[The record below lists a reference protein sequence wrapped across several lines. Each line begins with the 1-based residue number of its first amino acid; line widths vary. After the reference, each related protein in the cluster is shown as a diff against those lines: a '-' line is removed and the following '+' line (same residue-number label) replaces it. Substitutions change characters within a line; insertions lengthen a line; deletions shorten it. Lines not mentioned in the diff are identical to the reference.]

1 MSIEARNRVPSAA
14 ANGKHGHSL
23 ISDAK
28 FRQLHE
34 LAVRLQQAAPRN
46 SDDGADWLRRHAAVL
61 AGVAADLRGHDVVV
75 AEYAT
80 STNDLLHGHVAARM
94 DRRSF
99 EERVIAALCD
109 AVGDRMRKTGRITV
123 IFLDGAQGAI
133 AQESR
138 ALAIAAKL
146 PVLFVEDARAKRASS
161 AKRGKKQAA
170 LEYPSIP
177 VDTQDVIALYRVAHE
192 SIARARDG
200 GGPTHMVGMRWQAAA
215 NGRVTKK
222 QSEEPVA
229 HLEQWLIARGL
240 PVEEW
245 RREIVA
251 ESEANQ
257 EKPSFSAQQAANGA
271 GEGEDTETRAIA

>member
-1 MSIEARNRVPSAA
+1 M
-14 ANGKHGHSL
+14 

-146 PVLFVEDARAKRASS
+146 PVLFVEDARAKQASS
-161 AKRGKKQAA
+161 AKKGKKQAA

-200 GGPTHMVGMRWQAAA
+200 GGPTHMVGMQWQPAAGGNKRGA
-215 NGRVTKK
+215 
-222 QSEEPVA
+222 SEGPVA
-229 HLEQWLIARGL
+229 HLEQWLMARGL

-245 RREIVA
+245 RREIAA

-257 EKPSFSAQQAANGA
+257 EKPSFNAQQAANGA